1 MTNTADQ
8 LSVRSILKLC
18 TLPLAVVWGLII
30 GGLIGALFGVA
41 GFGAA
46 IGVGIGVSVGVGLT
60 AFYAVTFFESEG

>member
-8 LSVRSILKLC
+8 PSVRSILKFC
-18 TLPLAVVWGLII
+18 TLPLAIMWGLII
-30 GGLIGALFGVA
+30 GGLVGAFFGVA

-46 IGVGIGVSVGVGLT
+46 IGVGIGVAVGVGLS